1 MQYLLLITLFLAF
14 MAAAQEKATGVEE
27 ASSRLDESDNAT
39 LLKTY
44 KLAEPTTGGSQNPHT
59 DPGFLSE
66 RVVVSPVPPSAPQDR
81 GGFLCPD
88 GTDAA
93 CLETGDKLC
102 PGSTRC
108 VSDRATCFDE
118 YPCDLSEGFVCA
130 SEYDDILNKL
140 KQVAR
145 EHDELASENVAL
157 RARRL
162 EQRNCV
168 INAATLKD
176 AIRCVRQ
183 S

>member
-14 MAAAQEKATGVEE
+14 MAAAQENATGVEE
-27 ASSRLDESDNAT
+27 VSSRLDESDNAI
-39 LLKTY
+39 LLKSN
-44 KLAEPTTGGSQNPHT
+44 KLAEPITSSGQYKQI
-59 DPGFLSE
+59 DPGVLE
-66 RVVVSPVPPSAPQDR
+66 QRVVVSPAAPPGDEAR
-81 GGFLCPD
+81 GGFLCPH

-93 CLETGDKLC
+93 CLETGDKVC

-108 VSDRATCFDE
+108 VDDHATCIDE
-118 YPCDLSEGFVCA
+118 YPCGSGEGFVCA

-140 KQVAR
+140 NQVVR
-145 EHDELASENVAL
+145 EHDELAAENVAL
-157 RARRL
+157 RERRL
-162 EQRNCV
+162 EQKNCV